1 MKVIGK
7 SQNGFILDA
16 SSQEVARLIGYYS
29 SYEKGATS
37 SVGDEIQVD
46 KMYEQLYKLEH
57 NQPELRKVV
66 DTLRGLADLLEP
78 VCPVLE
84 KQIEEAAAK

>member
-7 SQNGFILDA
+7 SSNGYILDS
-16 SSQEVARLIGYYS
+16 SSQEVARLIGYYG
-29 SYEKGATS
+29 SYEKGSTP
-37 SVGDEIQVD
+37 SVGDEIQVN
-46 KMYEQLYKLEH
+46 KMFEQLYTLKRNE
-57 NQPELRKVV
+57 PELKKVV

-84 KQIEEAAAK
+84 AQIKEAAK

>member
-16 SSQEVARLIGYYS
+16 SSQEVARLIGYYG
-29 SYEKGATS
+29 SYKDGATP
-37 SVGDEIQVD
+37 SVGDEIQVN
-46 KMYEQLYKLEH
+46 KMYEQLYELKH
-57 NQPELRKVV
+57 NEPELKKVV

-84 KQIEEAAAK
+84 AQIKEAAGK